1 MSDFPV
7 LFSDD
12 EFEKIVSKSIPKSSQ
27 DYLSDPEQ
35 LIESMAAI
43 SKGFPHILSKI
54 ELLWG
59 SDELDAWL
67 NKLITET
74 HRSNGDQRRGFPPDI
89 MNHLLKIYNIHFRS
103 LGKPIPILTD
113 WKSR

>member
-7 LFSDD
+7 LFS
-12 EFEKIVSKSIPKSSQ
+12 E
-27 DYLSDPEQ
+27 
-35 LIESMAAI
+35 
-43 SKGFPHILSKI
+43 
-54 ELLWG
+54 
-59 SDELDAWL
+59 DELDAWL

-74 HRSNGDQRRGFPPDI
+74 HRSNGDQRRGFPPEI

-103 LGKPIPILTD
+103 LGKPIPILAD